1 MCKIKGDNNSI
12 KATSSNKGITLI
24 ALVITIIVL
33 LILAGISISMLTG
46 ENGIITQANYA
57 AFATKIGEYK
67 DKVTVHVAGEQLN
80 SGEDVGNT
88 NVNVLDPE
96 EMKGILGEDR
106 EPGDENKYVI
116 QDNELRY
123 NPDTVTDQEEKWLIR
138 LGILAMTVSTFLI
151 TFMASGS
158 VYQTIQS
165 NKITFPTEEPM
176 TNTQE
181 FAGWFYDQEYTNQ
194 AIEGDELTGDI
205 TLYAKMNDL
214 ELHTITF
221 YDWDHSTVIDTI
233 ESGRVVATD
242 NTPQDK
248 LPWTC
253 GCGSYN
259 PKYEF
264 IGYDYYYEYHNPTYL
279 EEGQIID
286 RDAEAMARY
295 RFTLGGIQEEID
307 GTYEYNHYVMIHNG
321 EIVEER
327 KDEVKQKVE
336 ILNGM
341 YKGEKIKSVEIEDVH
356 LAVDVS
362 EFNGIGSNNYF
373 DKPVE
378 YVVEHNPILITIDN
392 EGNLKLLREPE
403 LTEYIDDSGVIGQS
417 GKGGYRYVH
426 FITNITTESGK
437 TEKVLFN
444 IWYNVFNTIYCL
456 AEGTKITLADMSNK
470 NIEDITYE
478 DELLVWDF
486 DNGCFAKAKPLWIKK
501 VQEAEEYNLIKFDDG
516 TELKTVIDHRI
527 FNIEKQKFTYTMDEE
542 ETPIG
547 TSVFKEDGSVAK
559 IVERSVVKE
568 KVNYYNVI
576 TDYHMNLF
584 ANGLLTSLRLN
595 NLYKIENMKFVKDDR
610 ELTPREEFEGIPD
623 KYFYGLR
630 LAEQPKE
637 INRGNDVRHTKTLQ
651 EYVERLLPLEK

>member
-1 MCKIKGDNNSI
+1 MKKIKGE
-12 KATSSNKGITLI
+12 KGITLI

-33 LILAGISISMLTG
+33 LILAGVSISMLTG

-158 VYQTIQS
+158 VYQTIQA
-165 NKITFPTEEPM
+165 NKITFPEIDPTSTEG
-176 TNTQE
+176 N
-181 FAGWFYDQEYTNQ
+181 FAGWYYEEEGITQATEETEITSDVTLYAKFGDYIATFMVDGSVYDT
-194 AIEGDELTGDI
+194 IEGNSLTFPKTNPTKNGVSFLGWYNEDGDKVSEGTELTGNI
-205 TLYAKMNDL
+205 TLYAGWSFILGGSSNNWYNNYISSGESEPALQDPDSDGIWYFQFSEFINICKIAVMPLNGSSYRLLSTSGDVSKYNPSLDENGNLLVDGLPNL
-214 ELHTITF
+214 EVNGSF
-221 YDWDHSTVIDTI
+221 TI
-233 ESGRVVATD
+233 EVTYD
-242 NTPQDK
+242 NGQK
-248 LPWTC
+248 EI
-253 GCGSYN
+253 YN
-259 PKYEF
+259 
-264 IGYDYYYEYHNPTYL
+264 
-279 EEGQIID
+279 
-286 RDAEAMARY
+286 Y
-295 RFTLGGIQEEID
+295 RF
-307 GTYEYNHYVMIHNG
+307 NG
-321 EIVEER
+321 
-327 KDEVKQKVE
+327 
-336 ILNGM
+336 N
-341 YKGEKIKSVEIEDVH
+341 
-356 LAVDVS
+356 
-362 EFNGIGSNNYF
+362 
-373 DKPVE
+373 
-378 YVVEHNPILITIDN
+378 
-392 EGNLKLLREPE
+392 
-403 LTEYIDDSGVIGQS
+403 
-417 GKGGYRYVH
+417 
-426 FITNITTESGK
+426 
-437 TEKVLFN
+437 
-444 IWYNVFNTIYCL
+444 IYCL
-456 AEGTKITLADMSNK
+456 AEGTEITLADMSKK

-595 NLYKIENMKFVKDDR
+595 NLYKIENMKFVKDNR